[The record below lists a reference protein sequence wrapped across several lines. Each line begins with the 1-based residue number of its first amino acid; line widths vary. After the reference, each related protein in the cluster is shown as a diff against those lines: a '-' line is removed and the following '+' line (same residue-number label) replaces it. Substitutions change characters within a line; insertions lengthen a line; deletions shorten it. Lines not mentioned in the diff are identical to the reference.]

1 MKVTRSALHLLAGTA
16 ALVSTFV
23 PLGSGTAQ
31 VWPTRPITMVVPYAA
46 RLLLA
51 NGTCGW
57 LSGELQAA
65 LRDEVAEVAIA
76 GDQRDV
82 VVDAG
87 LGDERIANSGFEAL
101 S

>member
-1 MKVTRSALHLLAGTA
+1 M
-16 ALVSTFV
+16 
-23 PLGSGTAQ
+23 
-31 VWPTRPITMVVPYAA
+31 
-46 RLLLA
+46 LA

-65 LRDEVAEVAIA
+65 VHDEVAEVAIA

-101 S
+101 ILEQSGARALRVSNSHRESQGLEVAESALRWQLSLPGHSEFR